1 MQTPHDS
8 GHVLRIN
15 AALEPVHIP
24 VVAHD
29 LHEPFE
35 SAHAGGGGQTTT
47 TFGVDTG
54 AAVMGATGA
63 AVKGAVKLGPAAPV
77 HS

>member
-35 SAHAGGGGQTTT
+35 SAHAGGGCQTTT
-47 TFGVDTG
+47 TFGVDT
-54 AAVMGATGA
+54 AVMGATGA
-63 AVKGAVKLGPAAPV
+63 AVKGAAKLGPAAPV